1 MFTPGTLLA
10 GKYELLEIA
19 GQGGMATV
27 WRARAR
33 GVGGFSKNLAIK
45 VMLQRLCSDRHFVEL
60 FVEEARVSSQLQHPN
75 VVQISDFGEHDGV
88 YFLAMEWVDGL
99 DLLDYCR
106 SFTDQGYFMPWAALA
121 IIAVEVLKGMHAAH
135 THRDEQGNPSPI
147 FHRDVTPHNILLGVN
162 GVVKLTDFGLAKAS
176 DRVEAGRAGMAGMA
190 VVAGAGPG
198 PSVPGLALPPDV
210 SGTSN
215 TMSGSSVVGT
225 PQFMS
230 PEQCRGLPTD
240 PRSDVYSMG
249 ATYYALLTGSSPYY
263 EAGDAVAVMTA
274 HCTAP
279 VPDPR
284 SRIPEIP
291 ESCAAIVMRA
301 MAKEPGDR
309 FRSAAEMLAALESV
323 LAAPAAA
330 ASGDASAEWARFMEN
345 APASAGVGLKSS
357 ISQPMVIGRPAGRPR
372 KGGGLMLI
380 GVGVGTA
387 VVLAGAFL
395 ATMWLMRPGPEPVPP
410 PPPPPVVKKTVPP
423 PKPYTPPPPPEVPV
437 PPDLV
442 DPSTTNPPT
451 TNPPR
456 PDPEP
461 PAFPR
466 QPWPGKPQGLVWLYD
481 SRWADNLLPDGRECR
496 LVPHRG
502 DPGFGGRG
510 QIVTAEGSFK
520 ADSAAAALLAAC
532 RKTNE
537 LTLEATLRVDRLN
550 QSGPARIITFSKDG
564 SERNFTLG
572 QEGDSLILRLR
583 TSDGDENGTKPQVT
597 LCKVIPDRSFHI
609 VVSYSPG
616 RLRCWRD
623 GKPVFPSAQP
633 SGDFSNWE
641 AFELVFG
648 DEYEDRRR
656 WAGEIEGVALLN
668 RAIDDREAAWRHRMA
683 EDRLRRSERN

>member
-1 MFTPGTLLA
+1 MATTPSNTVGPRPAGPVDPRLGGRLGKYRLHGTLGRGGMGVVYEA
-10 GKYELLEIA
+10 EDELLQRRVALKLLPDTLSADAEALQRFLREARAAAKLNHPNAVGIHEIDCRD
-19 GQGGMATV
+19 GTWFIVMELVRGGSSADYL
-27 WRARAR
+27 RAR
-33 GVGGFSKNLAIK
+33 GPFNWPEATRIAADACRGLA
-45 VMLQRLCSDRHFVEL
+45 
-60 FVEEARVSSQLQHPN
+60 
-75 VVQISDFGEHDGV
+75 
-88 YFLAMEWVDGL
+88 
-99 DLLDYCR
+99 
-106 SFTDQGYFMPWAALA
+106 
-121 IIAVEVLKGMHAAH
+121 AAH
-135 THRDEQGNPSPI
+135 EAGIVHRDIKPANI
-147 FHRDVTPHNILLGVN
+147 MRARDGT
-162 GVVKLTDFGLAKAS
+162 VKLTDFGLAKAA
-176 DRVEAGRAGMAGMA
+176 DRVEAGMA
-190 VVAGAGPG
+190 VGAGAGPG

-210 SGTSN
+210 SGISK

-249 ATYYALLTGSSPYY
+249 ATYYALLTGSSPYF

-284 SRIPEIP
+284 TRIPEIP
-291 ESCAAIVMRA
+291 DSCAAIVMRA
-301 MAKEPGDR
+301 MAKEPSDR
-309 FRSAAEMLAALESV
+309 FRSAGEMLAALESV
-323 LAAPAAA
+323 LAAPTAA

-345 APASAGVGLKSS
+345 APAPGAVGLKSS
-357 ISQPMVIGRPAGRPR
+357 ISQPMAIGRPAGRPR

-395 ATMWLMRPGPEPVPP
+395 ATMWLMRPGPEPVPQP
-410 PPPPPVVKKTVPP
+410 SPPPVVKKTVPP
-423 PKPYTPPPPPEVPV
+423 PKPYTPPEVPV
-437 PPDLV
+437 PPDPV
-442 DPSTTNPPT
+442 DPPP

-456 PDPEP
+456 PEP
-461 PAFPR
+461 APFPDE
-466 QPWPGKPQGLVWLYD
+466 PWPGKPQGLVWLYN
-481 SRWADNLLPDGRECR
+481 SRWADNLLPDSRECR
-496 LVPHRG
+496 LAPHFG

-520 ADSAAAALLAAC
+520 AESVAAALLAAC

-537 LTLEATLRVDRLN
+537 LTLEATLRVDRLD

-564 SERNFTLG
+564 SNRNFTLG

-583 TSDGDENGTKPQVT
+583 TSEGNENGTKPQVT

-616 RLRCWRD
+616 RLKCWRD

-641 AFELVFG
+641 AYQLVFG

-683 EDRLRRSERN
+683 EERLRRSERN